1 MLDQTVDPR
10 TEAIEILNQKIED
23 VCELISGSEHTIE
36 LELCFDGKSSAKSV
50 RVLKEQKVRLS
61 DLLDIL
67 EILDEEGFPKYLRK
81 TALL

>member
-1 MLDQTVDPR
+1 MLNQTVDPR
-10 TEAIEILNQKIED
+10 TEAIAILNQKIEY
-23 VCELISGSEHTIE
+23 VCDLISGSERTIE
-36 LELCFDGKSSAKSV
+36 LELCSDGRASSKSI

-81 TALL
+81 TAML